1 MKGEI
6 FRVTW
11 FEFYQPY
18 LRYNYGINPIPG
30 SAGPP
35 AAANPRPALDNPFG
49 RIGLHGVTMK
59 RYAIGF
65 SKGAAAVSV
74 NVSGTW
80 KDTTVISVNVSGSWK
95 TVTQTSVNV
104 SGTWKTV

>member
-11 FEFYQPY
+11 WHYYKISRRP
-18 LRYNYGINPIPG
+18 RAGHNPIPEEG
-30 SAGPP
+30 SPGSD
-35 AAANPRPALDNPFG
+35 PRPALDNPFG

-59 RYAIGF
+59 RYVVGF
-65 SKGAAAVSV
+65 SKGAPAVSV
-74 NVSGTW
+74 NVSGDW
-80 KDTTVISVNVSGSWK
+80 KDVTAISVNVSGSWK
-95 TVTQTSVNV
+95 TVTDTSVNV